1 MAKTIYN
8 EGRVVGYSAYEQYVK
23 QAIEENPDGTPA
35 TEREWLA
42 STIAMGSSMLLKIT
56 EGTGMEGQI
65 TMLDVKL
72 PSNTRLCAAN
82 NIIAYY
88 FDGEGH
94 YEDNSVWADRI
105 VSYGTMINNT
115 SSSSPNGAV
124 GPTDDIPY
132 TAVTSEDEYLTDLK
146 SNLMQYSKIIDGIVI
161 QPGTWNDAISKPPQ
175 KDLDPDLNSYP
186 RIRLL
191 ISGIISKD
199 INILFT
205 GFTNKVVIQGTS
217 GLDTS
222 TGTSS
227 PQDGDFLGPAAYP
240 WANKITFITPSSLT
254 YFIKDGFKAA
264 EGMDDDL
271 PYNNVIIH
279 KDEDTLEISIE
290 VQKQI
295 TSAKGNLI
303 VNPEN
308 NRHQAD
314 TELEVLNDIHALK
327 PNGTKGNSDYLKVN
341 QTPDQSQTGIQVIPS
356 EMIHSGIGIHV
367 APDPNTGELT
377 LTNTMPNYANDLNR
391 ILVYPSNVVGGSNSG
406 KYYAILMFRGWRVGS
421 YNVVKEDGTTGI
433 NTENN
438 SHGVN
443 ILYVTISPYLDD
455 EGELISCGI
464 SITTSNVVY
473 RYAGDSGSFNGRLM
487 CPNVQNS
494 TRVSHS
500 SHWWAPNLYEENSE
514 SYKCCIGSLRFN
526 ENSETEYKISTYLK
540 DAAKS
545 SASSYIFR
553 DTTTGGSGVWNL
565 RQGPGFSYD
574 SSFIEEN
581 GSIKAPSTEYNY
593 GCCWNIGGNLALVTE
608 SMVEEAHRS
617 GSGADANILNM
628 QAGDLAFVI
637 GTVTDGYNVQFDNDP
652 YSSALSKAGS
662 GSVLYT
668 RDSNWSVSGI
678 VYRRDI

>member
-42 STIAMGSSMLLKIT
+42 STIAMGSSMLLKIS
-56 EGTGMEGQI
+56 EGTGKEDQI

-227 PQDGDFLGPAAYP
+227 PQDGDFLGAAAYP

-327 PNGTKGNSDYLKVN
+327 TNGTKGNSDYLKVD
-341 QTPDQSQTGIQVIPS
+341 QTVDQSQTGIQIVPNQ
-356 EMIHSGIGIHV
+356 MVHSGLGIQV
-367 APDPNTGELT
+367 TTEDDGSVT
-377 LTNTMPNYANDLNR
+377 LTNLFPNYTDQTNM
-391 ILVYPSNVVGGSNSG
+391 ISVYPNVEANKDDTNSYYSLWMFNGWQTAAYTAVG
-406 KYYAILMFRGWRVGS
+406 
-421 YNVVKEDGTTGI
+421 YNVMSVQINPGTTE
-433 NTENN
+433 T
-438 SHGVN
+438 
-443 ILYVTISPYLDD
+443 
-455 EGELISCGI
+455 GELISCGI
-464 SITTSNVVY
+464 TISAVKALKLPWMTYYISCRHLCQNVQTASYIRHGIEFWKYTQANQGDVYSRCVIGRIRFYDRNNKYKLASCLADAASLSPTKYRFKDTTS
-473 RYAGDSGSFNGRLM
+473 
-487 CPNVQNS
+487 
-494 TRVSHS
+494 
-500 SHWWAPNLYEENSE
+500 
-514 SYKCCIGSLRFN
+514 
-526 ENSETEYKISTYLK
+526 
-540 DAAKS
+540 
-545 SASSYIFR
+545 
-553 DTTTGGSGVWNL
+553 GGSGIWNL
-565 RQGPGFSYD
+565 KVGRGFSFTPSEQD
-574 SSFIEEN
+574 GTPSSYN
-581 GSIKAPSTEYNY
+581 GVAKGVSWNVDGGFMLLTQQIVNEAQAANSYFYNQRIKT
-593 GCCWNIGGNLALVTE
+593 GLC
-608 SMVEEAHRS
+608 
-617 GSGADANILNM
+617 
-628 QAGDLAFVI
+628 QAGDLLMVVGSVA
-637 GTVTDGYNVQFDNDP
+637 DGYNWQFDQEP
-652 YSSALSKAGS
+652 YSSAVGS
-662 GSVLYT
+662 GEVLFT
-668 RDSNWSVSGI
+668 VDNNWETSGLI
-678 VYRRDI
+678 YKF

>member
-42 STIAMGSSMLLKIT
+42 STIAMGSSMLLKIS
-56 EGTGMEGQI
+56 EGTGTEGQI

-82 NIIAYY
+82 NIVAYY

-105 VSYGTMINNT
+105 ISYGTMINNT

-161 QPGTWNDAISKPPQ
+161 QPGTWNTAINQPPQ

-199 INILFT
+199 INVLFT

-279 KDEDTLEISIE
+279 KDEDTLEIAIE

-303 VNPEN
+303 VTPEN

-327 PNGTKGNSDYLKVN
+327 TDGTEGNSDYLKVN
-341 QTPDQSQTGIQVIPS
+341 QTADQSSTGIQIIPS
-356 EMIHSGIGIHV
+356 EMIHSGIGIQV
-367 APDPNTGELT
+367 TPDPDTGELT

-406 KYYAILMFRGWRVGS
+406 KYYSILMFRGWRVGS
-421 YNVVKEDGTTGI
+421 YNRVRQDGSIGI
-433 NTENN
+433 NATDY
-438 SHGVN
+438 SDGVN
-443 ILYVTISPYLDD
+443 ILYVTISPYLDSD
-455 EGELISCGI
+455 GELISCGI
-464 SITTSNVVY
+464 SMATSNAVR
-473 RYAGDSGSFNGRLM
+473 RYAGDSRSFNGRLM
-487 CPNVQNS
+487 CTNVKDN
-494 TRVSHS
+494 TKVSHS
-500 SHWWAPNLYEENSE
+500 AHWWAPNLYEEDSE
-514 SYKCCIGSLRFN
+514 YYKCCIGMLRFN

-545 SASSYIFR
+545 SGSSYIFR

-565 RQGPGFSYD
+565 RQGPGFSYN
-574 SSFIEEN
+574 SSFITEN
-581 GSIKAPSTEYNY
+581 GSINVPSPEYNY
-593 GCCWNIGGNLALVTE
+593 GCCWNIGGSLALVTE
-608 SMVEEAHRS
+608 SMVQEAHTA
-617 GSGADANILNM
+617 GSGADANTLNM

-637 GTVTDGYNVQFDNDP
+637 GTVTDGYNMQFDNDP
-652 YSSALSKAGS
+652 YSSALSRAGS
-662 GSVLYT
+662 NSVLYT
-668 RDSNWSVSGI
+668 RDSSWSVSGI
-678 VYRRDI
+678 IYRRNL